1 MFNLCTLY
9 ELQSNAANEKKKAFV
24 PSVIK
29 HGTDDFDLNQV
40 PQARRG
46 RLSCERAFPLVGDA
60 QSVPTCL
67 YVDFGLLKRKHIL
80 NSFLKSTKT
89 QLFTF
94 LSQKYILH
102 VLDTLVPSSC
112 VSV

>member
-1 MFNLCTLY
+1 MFTLCTLY

-67 YVDFGLLKRKHIL
+67 SVDFGLLIHSCSL
-80 NSFLKSTKT
+80 
-89 QLFTF
+89 

-102 VLDTLVPSSC
+102 ILDSLVPSSC